1 MIWREEEKQN
11 GEAKVRKY
19 SERANIWLVE
29 EKYIYLE
36 KKNIW
41 TVEEQKKG
49 EGKGGKVFGEGKYL
63 VKEG

>member
-1 MIWREEEKQN
+1 M
-11 GEAKVRKY
+11 
-19 SERANIWLVE
+19 VE